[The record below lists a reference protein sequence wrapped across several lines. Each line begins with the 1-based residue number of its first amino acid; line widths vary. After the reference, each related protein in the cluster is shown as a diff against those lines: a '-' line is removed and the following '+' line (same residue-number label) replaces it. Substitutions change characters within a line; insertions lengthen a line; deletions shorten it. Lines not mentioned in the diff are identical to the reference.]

1 MGGVANIVSG
11 IQQGL
16 KAVGGLMEAIGQFVP
31 QFKQI
36 GSMLNQASDAFSV
49 MSKIGEKAETEEAGK
64 DVAKAGVAAPKAP
77 PAAPAASPLA
87 GTGFNNLQ
95 EVQAASGQING
106 LLDNI
111 KSGKLDAASMLRAL
125 GK

>member
-16 KAVGGLMEAIGQFVP
+16 KAVGGLMGAIGQFVP

-49 MSKIGEKAETEEAGK
+49 MSKINDKADAEEAGK
-64 DVAKAGVAAPKAP
+64 DAAKAGVSAP
-77 PAAPAASPLA
+77 PVPTGSAADPLA
-87 GTGFNNLQ
+87 GTGYNNLQ
-95 EVQAASGQING
+95 EVQAASGTVNG
-106 LLDNI
+106 VLDAI
-111 KSGKLDAASMLRAL
+111 KSGNFDPASILSAL
-125 GK
+125 AK